1 MSNGLHSILCQDIF
15 LNVLSSEVHP
25 LLANFLAAPVSLFRA
40 LNDLSER
47 TTGKRFQLS
56 LNLIGKSTGQD
67 KDVGAVLQTDLP
79 EILVPFVGQF
89 NSLPAF
95 ELCTW

>member
-40 LNDLSER
+40 LNELSELLESVSN
-47 TTGKRFQLS
+47 FL
-56 LNLIGKSTGQD
+56 
-67 KDVGAVLQTDLP
+67 
-79 EILVPFVGQF
+79 
-89 NSLPAF
+89 
-95 ELCTW
+95 